1 MNDITARKAGFTS
14 GRKPKKNL
22 IERNCQVSS
31 CDTKLSIYNKKKFCF
46 LHAPLTY
53 PRVRGHL
60 PRGDK

>member
-1 MNDITARKAGFTS
+1 MEQILAQKIGNKSNR
-14 GRKPKKNL
+14 RPKQQVN
-22 IERNCQVSS
+22 ERYCAQNKCK
-31 CDTKLSIYNKKKFCF
+31 TKLSIYNKKKFCF